1 MLSKIKK
8 ITKRG
13 SILPEKKMDLRK
25 IRTKKMIIDAFV
37 SLVEEKGYDA
47 VSVQDIA
54 TRAMINRATFYAHFS
69 DKQELYDEI
78 LNYAVE
84 ALTSVISKDQLISGK
99 KIKVKHI
106 EVVLTGI
113 YKNIRKNRQFFIS
126 LTDGNANE
134 FLRKKLAD
142 VLYEKYKTIFDS
154 LKITENNLE
163 VPIDFII
170 AYMTS
175 IFIGTIHWWV
185 TTDDNM
191 TPDALAHLVIKLV
204 ANGHLTVMGIEV
216 ENN

>member
-106 EVVLTGI
+106 EAVLTGI